1 MCEGGRG
8 GEQLKG
14 CLDQFFKGGCSSDGL
29 RWLEIWGYWNG
40 ARWGWNGAKQTG
52 NRGKQDWNG
61 LGIQG
66 NLTGMG
72 GNGGKTDWN
81 LTGIQQKRLELSW
94 NKAELTGMNRN
105 GGKADWNEQ
114 EWGKS

>member
-1 MCEGGRG
+1 
-8 GEQLKG
+8 
-14 CLDQFFKGGCSSDGL
+14 
-29 RWLEIWGYWNG
+29 
-40 ARWGWNGAKQTG
+40 
-52 NRGKQDWNG
+52 
-61 LGIQG
+61 
-66 NLTGMG
+66 MG